1 MRDKPKER
9 TGGRLHPI
17 CQSAIK
23 PSFFGDVIGKD
34 HVFAGYPF
42 ALDSLKCTPYVRI
55 KLCTYKFLICILINN
70 MVKLF
75 PVQSLLCT
83 RHDNFKYDFN
93 DREILKF
100 TQKTGTKI

>member
-1 MRDKPKER
+1 MRGKPKER
-9 TGGRLHPI
+9 MGGRLHPI
-17 CQSAIK
+17 CQSAIRR
-23 PSFFGDVIGKD
+23 SFFGDIKGKD

-70 MVKLF
+70 MVS
-75 PVQSLLCT
+75 QSSPCSGCT
-83 RHDNFKYDFN
+83 RRDNFKYDFN

>member
-9 TGGRLHPI
+9 TGGRLHAI
-17 CQSAIK
+17 CQSAIRR
-23 PSFFGDVIGKD
+23 SFFGDVIGKD